1 MLLLVMEMLNVKF
14 MKHRLKAMDNGQ
26 YSKFLRLYSQFSV
39 LRATEMQKAQF
50 YCMANDGKWSEDE
63 L

>member
-14 MKHRLKAMDNGQ
+14 TKHRLKAMDNGQ

-39 LRATEMQKAQF
+39 LRVTEMQKAQF
-50 YCMANDGKWSEDE
+50 YCMANDGK
-63 L
+63 